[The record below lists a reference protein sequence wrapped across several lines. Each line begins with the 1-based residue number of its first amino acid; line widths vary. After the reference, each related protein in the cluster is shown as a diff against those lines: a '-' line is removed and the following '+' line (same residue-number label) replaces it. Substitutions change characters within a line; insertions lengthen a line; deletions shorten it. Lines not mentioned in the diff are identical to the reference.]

1 MLKDVN
7 VMSHCIRF
15 DDMRLHTSLGQAQAG
30 FQAGHRQIGRPTS
43 GRNLSRRCRSS
54 RSRPSLPA

>member
-15 DDMRLHTSLGQAQAG
+15 DDMRLLPSFGHAQAG
-30 FQAGHRQIGRPTS
+30 FQADAAIGGRFHGRS
-43 GRNLSRRCRSS
+43 GDDHTRD
-54 RSRPSLPA
+54 PE